1 VTLIPQKIITKN
13 RSVGNRLPVFLAIL
27 TFSLT
32 VFSLFSVVNPVS
44 GETQV
49 FLSKTQTK
57 TSPDLKL
64 PDSGEPVILQP
75 GDNARI
81 VSPLILSLLTRPGED
96 GFIRIDLIGQD
107 NRLIFRK
114 LMDYRSYKSQT
125 LLIEEK
131 ISFEIRKTES
141 ARLQV
146 VLEDKKGRTTFV
158 SSINLTLL
166 GVRGNENPGDPP
178 TTPHFLIDAP
188 DLSAP
193 ITGKTLSLKSSIKPA
208 NTNAVIVELIGEDGH
223 TMVSRLVQIAV
234 PNDQTARVVLNAEL
248 PFKVTSPTEA
258 RLRIRQ
264 ESNSMIKGTVMLW
277 SQKITLGP

>member
-1 VTLIPQKIITKN
+1 
-13 RSVGNRLPVFLAIL
+13 
-27 TFSLT
+27 
-32 VFSLFSVVNPVS
+32 
-44 GETQV
+44 
-49 FLSKTQTK
+49 
-57 TSPDLKL
+57 
-64 PDSGEPVILQP
+64 VILQP